1 MSRNDDMQFYTEIKL
16 VVMNF
21 RTLYNGFIVIGNT
34 STRASPKVFSYKCS
48 VEYTV

>member
-21 RTLYNGFIVIGNT
+21 RNLFNGFILIRNT
-34 STRASPKVFSYKCS
+34 SIYQMAKQID
-48 VEYTV
+48 

>member
-34 STRASPKVFSYKCS
+34 VYIEWRSKLINFVP
-48 VEYTV
+48 

>member
-1 MSRNDDMQFYTEIKL
+1 MGDKGSKRCRVMMTMQLYTEIKL

-34 STRASPKVFSYKCS
+34 SIYRMAKQID
-48 VEYTV
+48 